1 MIFARWDC
9 AKRKVYFVT
18 MTGDLRT
25 RRIQVLT
32 AIVMMLCVAT
42 LIVSPAATHCAFF
55 ACVLFFPVFLFGLLE
70 LPWLQRAPLYADAA
84 LLPVAPILST
94 LFQRPPPVLD

>member
-1 MIFARWDC
+1 
-9 AKRKVYFVT
+9 
-18 MTGDLRT
+18 
-25 RRIQVLT
+25 
-32 AIVMMLCVAT
+32 MMLFLAT
-42 LIVSPAATHCAFF
+42 LIVSAASTHGVYFF

-84 LLPVAPILST
+84 LLPLAPILST

>member
-1 MIFARWDC
+1 MIFAGRDC

-25 RRIQVLT
+25 RRIQLLA

-42 LIVSPAATHCAFF
+42 LIVSAGATSCVFF
-55 ACVLFFPVFLFGLLE
+55 ACVLFFPVFLFSLLE
-70 LPWLQRAPLYADAA
+70 LPWLQRAPFYADAA
-84 LLPVAPILST
+84 LLPAAPVRST
-94 LFQRPPPVLD
+94 LFQRPPPALG